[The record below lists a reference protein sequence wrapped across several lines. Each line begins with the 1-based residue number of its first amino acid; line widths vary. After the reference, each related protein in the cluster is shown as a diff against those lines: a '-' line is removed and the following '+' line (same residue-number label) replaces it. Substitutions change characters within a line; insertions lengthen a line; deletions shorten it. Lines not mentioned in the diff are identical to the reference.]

1 MPADAAILGHPLRS
15 GSSGRALLALA
26 LVAGLFAVPS
36 CRRQVS
42 ESPNRLVATI
52 RREPRTL
59 NRFMSSNPVENVIAL
74 LTQATLVRVNRATG
88 ALEPRLARTWSVSP
102 DGLAYTLHLRDDLA
116 FSDGAPFTAAD
127 VVFTFEVLYDRRVG
141 SQLTSYFQIDSRPLT
156 IRAID
161 DHTVNVTFPSS
172 YGPGLTLLDS
182 LPILPKHK
190 LDAAYRAGR
199 FAEAW
204 NLQTPPSEIVG
215 LGPFV
220 LTEYASGQHLRFARN
235 PRFLGKPL
243 PHLDEIEL
251 DIVPEQ
257 NAEVLRLES
266 GQSDLAYDFARAED
280 LALLRQD
287 EARGKIRLVDAGI
300 EIAPEA
306 LWFDLAPGAPHA
318 KDRPWL
324 QRDELRQA
332 ISYAVDRK
340 AIVDSVYLGAAV
352 PIGGPMT
359 PGHGEWYAPDLPQLV
374 YDPARAKALLAK
386 IGLVDRDGDGKLED
400 ARNQPAR
407 FSILTTKGSTI
418 RERASSVI
426 QDQLRRIGLAVDVVP
441 VETGQLIAQFGKG
454 DYDAIYYGFHSDAI
468 DPALNSEF
476 WMSAGSFHLWNPQQP
491 RPATAWEAKIDDLMR
506 QQSTTLDSAER
517 HRLFREVQMIFS
529 EHLPCVYF
537 AAPKAIVAMSARVRG
552 ATPSMLQPPVLW
564 NAEVL
569 SVAAANR

>member
-1 MPADAAILGHPLRS
+1 MSLDRMAAERRRHFRPLV
-15 GSSGRALLALA
+15 RALLAL
-26 LVAGLFAVPS
+26 GLTVFAVAS
-36 CRRQVS
+36 CSRRAAP
-42 ESPNRLVATI
+42 EPANRLVATI

-59 NRFMSSNPVENVIAL
+59 NRFMSPNPVENVIAL

-88 ALEPRLARTWSVSP
+88 VLEPRLARAWTVSP
-102 DGLAYTLHLRDDLA
+102 DGLTYTLHLRDDVA
-116 FSDGAPFTAAD
+116 FSDGVPFGSAD
-127 VVFTFEVLYDRRVG
+127 VLFTFEVLYDKRVG
-141 SQLTSYFQIDSRPLT
+141 SQWTSDFQIDGRPLT
-156 IRAID
+156 VRAID
-161 DHTVNVTFPSS
+161 DHTITVTFPSP

-190 LDAAYRAGR
+190 LDAVYRAGR

-204 NLQTPPSEIVG
+204 NLQTPPSDIVG

-220 LTEYASGQHLRFARN
+220 LTEYASGQHLRFTRN

-300 EIAPEA
+300 DIAPEA

-318 KDRPWL
+318 RDRPWL

-340 AIVDSVYLGAAV
+340 AIIDTVYLGAAV
-352 PIGGPMT
+352 PIGGPIT
-359 PGHGEWYAPDLPQLV
+359 PGHGQWYSPDLLPPAH
-374 YDPARAKALLAK
+374 DPAKAKALLAT
-386 IGLVDRDGDGKLED
+386 IGLTDRNGDGMLED
-400 ARNQPAR
+400 GRGQPAR

-418 RERASSVI
+418 RERTASVI
-426 QDQLRRIGLAVDVVP
+426 QDQLRQIGLAVDVVP
-441 VETGQLIAQFGKG
+441 VETGQLIVQFGKG
-454 DYDAIYYGFHSDAI
+454 DYDAIYYGYHSDAF
-468 DPALNSEF
+468 DPARNSEF
-476 WMSAGSFHLWNPQQP
+476 WMSAGSFHLWNPEQSK
-491 RPATAWEAKIDDLMR
+491 PATTWEAKIDDLMR
-506 QQSTTLDSAER
+506 KQSTTLDEGQR
-517 HRLFREVQMIFS
+517 RQLFRDVQIVFA

-537 AAPKAIVAMSARVRG
+537 AAPKAVVAMSARVRG
-552 ATPSMLQPPVLW
+552 ATPSVQQPPVLW
-564 NAEVL
+564 NAEAL
-569 SVAAANR
+569 SVTDR